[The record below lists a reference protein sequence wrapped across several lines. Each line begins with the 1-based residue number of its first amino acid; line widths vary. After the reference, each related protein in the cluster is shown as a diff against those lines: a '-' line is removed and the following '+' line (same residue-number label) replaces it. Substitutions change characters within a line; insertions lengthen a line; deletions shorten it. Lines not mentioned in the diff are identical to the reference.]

1 MLVMLGI
8 LLCNA
13 GFFVVGFFAGRRF
26 TLKRLW
32 QAHKRGDILIVP
44 LKDIW
49 QKLLDKQAKAAKA
62 PTKDGSKYG
71 PN

>member
-1 MLVMLGI
+1 METIVVIASMV
-8 LLCNA
+8 A
-13 GFFVVGFFAGRRF
+13 AWVVGFFAGRRF
-26 TLKRLW
+26 TLKKLW

-49 QKLLDKQAKAAKA
+49 QKVLDKQAKAAKA
-62 PTKDGSKYG
+62 PSKDSKYG